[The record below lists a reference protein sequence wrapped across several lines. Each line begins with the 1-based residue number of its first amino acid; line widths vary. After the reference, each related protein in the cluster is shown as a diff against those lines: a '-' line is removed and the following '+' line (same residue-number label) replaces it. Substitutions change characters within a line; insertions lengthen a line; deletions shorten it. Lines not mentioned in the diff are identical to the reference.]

1 MFTENNNIILV
12 TAVLDDRMLVF
23 HREMKR
29 RGIEVI
35 FYVTTSNR
43 GTSQVPDDVAAFFR
57 TNFDSYHVRS

>member
-1 MFTENNNIILV
+1 
-12 TAVLDDRMLVF
+12 
-23 HREMKR
+23 MKR